1 MRFSPLQLPYTL
13 QVPLSGPCFHIEVLS
28 VQDTPR
34 HCCVCS
40 SCSGLDQDTCPWHLL
55 SVPKAAPLVP
65 GPRIGTGAWR
75 APTFLLQPEVQIV
88 QVWDGEGCRIGTCHL
103 SSVLP
108 EVKLFGRVGFCEMTV
123 DIFPE
128 LK

>member
-1 MRFSPLQLPYTL
+1 MLR
-13 QVPLSGPCFHIEVLS
+13 SGPGHLPLASALS
-28 VQDTPR
+28 TK
-34 HCCVCS
+34 
-40 SCSGLDQDTCPWHLL
+40 SCS
-55 SVPKAAPLVP
+55 
-65 GPRIGTGAWR
+65 TGAWR